1 MVSVGLRGGR
11 RRAVADGGPR
21 PIPMLSGFV
30 GGVVRLGE
38 VATFFLGAFA
48 AIPAAVRHYRK
59 EIARLLSDIS
69 WGRALLVGG
78 GIMGVMLLLS
88 AFVGTSV
95 GIAGFTGLNIIGL
108 APFAGFVS
116 ALANTR
122 EFAPLIAGT
131 AFAAQVGCRYT
142 AQIGAM
148 RISEEIDALEVMAV
162 RPMPYLVATR
172 MIASMLAML
181 PLYVVGLF
189 GSYFATK
196 LVVTAF
202 FRQSSGTYE
211 HYFLAFLNP
220 FDIVLSTI
228 KVAIFIV
235 LTTLIHCYY
244 GYYAAGGPEG
254 VGRATGRAIRASIIA
269 IIVTDMFMTLAFWGY
284 DPGVRISG

>member
-1 MVSVGLRGGR
+1 M
-11 RRAVADGGPR
+11 
-21 PIPMLSGFV
+21 
-30 GGVVRLGE
+30 
-38 VATFFLGAFA
+38 ATFFVGSFT
-48 AIPAAVRHYRK
+48 AIPFALRHYRK
-59 EIARLLSDIS
+59 EVARLLSDIS

-122 EFAPLIAGT
+122 EFAPLIAAV

-142 AQIGAM
+142 AQLGAM

-172 MIASMLAML
+172 MISSMLAML

-202 FRQSSGTYE
+202 FGQSSGTYE

-235 LTTLIHCYY
+235 LTTMIHCYY
-244 GYYAAGGPEG
+244 GFFASGGPEG

-284 DPGVRISG
+284 DPGVRIGG

>member
-1 MVSVGLRGGR
+1 MVRTGL
-11 RRAVADGGPR
+11 VQ
-21 PIPMLSGFV
+21 
-30 GGVVRLGE
+30 LGE
-38 VATFFLGAFA
+38 QATFFGKAVGY
-48 AIPAAVRHYRK
+48 IPYALRHYRG
-59 EIARLLSDIS
+59 EVYRLLSDIS

-78 GIMGVMLLLS
+78 GIIGVMLLLS

-95 GIAGFTGLNIIGL
+95 GIAGFTGLDIIGL

-122 EFAPLIAGT
+122 EFAPLIAGM
-131 AFAAQVGCRYT
+131 AFAAQIGCRYT
-142 AQIGAM
+142 AQIGSM
-148 RISEEIDALEVMAV
+148 RISEEIDALQVMAV
-162 RPMPYLVATR
+162 RPVPFLVSTR
-172 MIASMLAML
+172 LIASILAIL

-189 GSYFATK
+189 GSYLATQV
-196 LVVTAF
+196 VVTTF
-202 FRQSSGTYE
+202 FGQSAGTYQ

-228 KVAIFIV
+228 KVAVFIV

-244 GYYAAGGPEG
+244 GFFAAGGPEG
-254 VGRATGRAIRASIIA
+254 VGRATGRAIRASIIV

>member
-1 MVSVGLRGGR
+1 VPVLAAPTDGL
-11 RRAVADGGPR
+11 
-21 PIPMLSGFV
+21 I
-30 GGVVRLGE
+30 RLGE
-38 VATFFLGAFA
+38 VATFFARAFMS
-48 AIPAAVRHYRK
+48 IPAAVRSYRT
-59 EIARLLSDIS
+59 EISRLLSDIS

-148 RISEEIDALEVMAV
+148 RIAEEIDALEVMAV
-162 RPMPYLVATR
+162 RPVPYLVGTR
-172 MIASMLAML
+172 VVASALAML

-202 FRQSSGTYE
+202 FGQSSGTYE

-220 FDIVLSTI
+220 YDIVLSTI
-228 KVAIFIV
+228 KVAVFIV

-244 GYYAAGGPEG
+244 GYTAAGGPEG

-284 DPGVRISG
+284 DPGVRISGG

>member
-1 MVSVGLRGGR
+1 MSNRYAPQAGANYLEGEPGGFT
-11 RRAVADGGPR
+11 RAVGDALSALGGQ
-21 PIPMLSGFV
+21 
-30 GGVVRLGE
+30 
-38 VATFFLGAFA
+38 ATFFLKALA
-48 AIPAAVRHYRK
+48 AIPYALRHYRA
-59 EIARLLSDIS
+59 EIYRLLSDIS

-78 GIMGVMLLLS
+78 GIFGVMLLLS
-88 AFVGTSV
+88 AFVGASV

-122 EFAPLIAGT
+122 EFAPLICAT

-142 AQIGAM
+142 AQLGAM

-162 RPMPYLVATR
+162 RPLPFLVSTR
-172 MIASMLAML
+172 IVSSMLALL

-196 LVVTAF
+196 FVVTVF
-202 FRQSSGTYE
+202 FGQSVGTYQ

-220 FDIVLSTI
+220 WDIVLSTV
-228 KVAIFIV
+228 KVAVFV
-235 LTTLIHCYY
+235 LVTTLIHCFY
-244 GYYAAGGPEG
+244 GFTASGGPEG
-254 VGRATGRAIRASIIA
+254 VGRSTGRAIRASLIV
-269 IIVTDMFMTLAFWGY
+269 IIVIDMFLTMAFWGY

>member
-1 MVSVGLRGGR
+1 MATSAVPGR
-11 RRAVADGGPR
+11 ATHHAMAPFRRCGNT
-21 PIPMLSGFV
+21 LQ
-30 GGVVRLGE
+30 E
-38 VATFFLGAFA
+38 LGAQSSFFVSALAWVPFA
-48 AIPAAVRHYRK
+48 VKKYRG
-59 EIARLLSDIS
+59 EISRLLSDIS

-95 GIAGFTGLNIIGL
+95 GIAGFTGLDIIGL

-122 EFAPLIAGT
+122 EFAPLIAAT

-142 AQIGAM
+142 AQLGSM
-148 RISEEIDALEVMAV
+148 RIAEEIDALEVMAV
-162 RPMPYLVATR
+162 RPVPFLVSTR
-172 MIASMLAML
+172 VIASTLAIL

-189 GSYFATK
+189 GSYFATR
-196 LVVTAF
+196 LVVTTF
-202 FRQSSGTYE
+202 FGQSGGTYD

-220 FDIVLSTI
+220 YDIVLSTI

-244 GYYAAGGPEG
+244 GFTASGGPEG
-254 VGRATGRAIRASIIA
+254 VGRATGRAIRASLIV
-269 IIVTDMFMTLAFWGY
+269 IIVVDMFLTLAFWGY